1 MKLLIVDDQNS
12 VHMFFEKML
21 SADAFGLTRILHA
34 YNGKEALE
42 LLEAKK
48 PDIMMLDVKMPV
60 MDGMETLCRIKEMGI
75 CVHTIILSA
84 YNEFE
89 YARQALLYDVKDYL
103 LKPIDWKEV
112 SDLLTSL
119 VQHIKK
125 EAVCQIQYIMAD
137 FLKGQEAIP
146 DTFVLPFETL
156 DISGYGFLCFRSED
170 LEWTAD
176 SMDKSIICSIS
187 TESSANIRTE
197 SSAENFTLCLAA
209 IDNDSSWETLWRRAF
224 PDETAFI
231 GFSLFQEDAANSAD
245 GMKQAVDALKQG
257 FYEPGIYLYEENF
270 FSPSASALEMEIA
283 EQIQTVYTK
292 RDVQQLKLLVERLF
306 NLFRRNKTQP
316 EYVQEFCY
324 SFLLQLNKDFITT
337 FQKLKGSAFLSEFN
351 CYDAASLKNMVLR
364 IIINMQ
370 CDFEPSQAGTDSD
383 VVCRIKEYIDLHY
396 DRDLSLDTM
405 SKHFFIGKYQISRIF
420 KKTYDINYSDYIL
433 KIRMENAALLLK
445 STSCKLYEIAHRTGF
460 EETSYFSNV
469 FKKYYG
475 ITPNEYRK
483 EK

>member
-146 DTFVLPFETL
+146 DAFVLPFETL

-176 SMDKSIICSIS
+176 SMDKSIICSI
-187 TESSANIRTE
+187 R
-197 SSAENFTLCLAA
+197 
-209 IDNDSSWETLWRRAF
+209 
-224 PDETAFI
+224 
-231 GFSLFQEDAANSAD
+231 
-245 GMKQAVDALKQG
+245 
-257 FYEPGIYLYEENF
+257 
-270 FSPSASALEMEIA
+270 
-283 EQIQTVYTK
+283 
-292 RDVQQLKLLVERLF
+292 
-306 NLFRRNKTQP
+306 
-316 EYVQEFCY
+316 
-324 SFLLQLNKDFITT
+324 
-337 FQKLKGSAFLSEFN
+337 
-351 CYDAASLKNMVLR
+351 
-364 IIINMQ
+364 
-370 CDFEPSQAGTDSD
+370 
-383 VVCRIKEYIDLHY
+383 
-396 DRDLSLDTM
+396 
-405 SKHFFIGKYQISRIF
+405 
-420 KKTYDINYSDYIL
+420 
-433 KIRMENAALLLK
+433 
-445 STSCKLYEIAHRTGF
+445 
-460 EETSYFSNV
+460 
-469 FKKYYG
+469 
-475 ITPNEYRK
+475 
-483 EK
+483 

>member
-231 GFSLFQEDAANSAD
+231 GFSLFQEDRKS
-245 GMKQAVDALKQG
+245 
-257 FYEPGIYLYEENF
+257 
-270 FSPSASALEMEIA
+270 
-283 EQIQTVYTK
+283 
-292 RDVQQLKLLVERLF
+292 
-306 NLFRRNKTQP
+306 
-316 EYVQEFCY
+316 
-324 SFLLQLNKDFITT
+324 
-337 FQKLKGSAFLSEFN
+337 
-351 CYDAASLKNMVLR
+351 
-364 IIINMQ
+364 
-370 CDFEPSQAGTDSD
+370 
-383 VVCRIKEYIDLHY
+383 VV
-396 DRDLSLDTM
+396 
-405 SKHFFIGKYQISRIF
+405 
-420 KKTYDINYSDYIL
+420 
-433 KIRMENAALLLK
+433 
-445 STSCKLYEIAHRTGF
+445 
-460 EETSYFSNV
+460 
-469 FKKYYG
+469 
-475 ITPNEYRK
+475 
-483 EK
+483 